1 MTDDL
6 YIRGSEVDSINEY
19 NVAMALERLN
29 YDYEYQYWVGPPFLR
44 GSQLIDFIVYSPPS
58 LIPLQ
63 VYGAYW
69 HDRERGTED
78 ALKEADLQ
86 RMAPW
91 LAPLIIV
98 EESECETIEE
108 AMSAIREKIG

>member
-69 HDRERGTED
+69 HDNFGYRMSAGCVNLRPKDAKWLYRWTTPVLDVGEWHHYERGTRVD
-78 ALKEADLQ
+78 
-86 RMAPW
+86 
-91 LAPLIIV
+91 V
-98 EESECETIEE
+98 V
-108 AMSAIREKIG
+108 